1 VSAVPPPASSVTHE
15 FRCPKHGLFDFRV
28 PFGDSPPKTALC
40 PFMVPHGKWTPE
52 NGQTTM
58 MCREKSPW
66 VPPRVGVVWKI

>member
-1 VSAVPPPASSVTHE
+1 
-15 FRCPKHGLFDFRV
+15 V